1 MLWMVNS
8 MKKIKNKYTQPVQG
22 TKRLTYVRLTIYLFD
37 LFIYASHCLA
47 FYLFIFCFRFFFW
60 AQVFCLFILTVLIN
74 KTKK

>member
-1 MLWMVNS
+1 

-47 FYLFIFCFRFFFW
+47 FYLFIFRFRFFFW
-60 AQVFCLFILTVLIN
+60 GAGVSVSYTHLRAHETLS
-74 KTKK
+74 